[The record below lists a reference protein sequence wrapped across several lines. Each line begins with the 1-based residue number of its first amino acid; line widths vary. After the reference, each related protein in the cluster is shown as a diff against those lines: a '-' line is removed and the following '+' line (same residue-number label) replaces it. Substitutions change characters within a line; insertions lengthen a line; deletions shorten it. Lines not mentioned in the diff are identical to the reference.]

1 MIGGIPWI
9 PGHLPGF
16 RVAPSP
22 PASESAPPLRQ
33 HTVKQ
38 HHPPPYPSPSCPLSL
53 SLPPRRRP
61 SPLGRHP
68 PARPLPT
75 CTPQHRTRQLRRPP
89 EATEPAAVCGP
100 RPRAQQHYLNPL
112 TLTFYYII
120 PHRAYTSILPFSL
133 PPPRYTHI
141 PLPLASLYPPSPPPR
156 DHATKHD
163 RITRLHR
170 GETRQPIFASPRD
183 HSFC

>member
-38 HHPPPYPSPSCPLSL
+38 HHLPPLPLLPSLSL
-53 SLPPRRRP
+53 SPRAIAPRHRTAIPPP
-61 SPLGRHP
+61 AFSPLAPRNTAPSSCG
-68 PARPLPT
+68 ARRK
-75 CTPQHRTRQLRRPP
+75 H
-89 EATEPAAVCGP
+89 TEPAAVCGP

-141 PLPLASLYPPSPPPR
+141 PLPPASLYPPSPPPR

-183 HSFC
+183 HPFC

>member
-1 MIGGIPWI
+1 MGF
-9 PGHLPGF
+9 PGF
-16 RVAPSP
+16 QVICRDSELRHHHQPASRRPPSDNTLSSSTTRHRTPPP
-22 PASESAPPLRQ
+22 PA
-33 HTVKQ
+33 
-38 HHPPPYPSPSCPLSL
+38 L
-53 SLPPRRRP
+53 SLPPRAVAP
-61 SPLGRHP
+61 HHCAAIPPPAFSPLAPHHTAPSSCG
-68 PARPLPT
+68 ARRK
-75 CTPQHRTRQLRRPP
+75 H
-89 EATEPAAVCGP
+89 TEPAAVCGP

-183 HSFC
+183 HPFC

>member
-1 MIGGIPWI
+1 MGF
-9 PGHLPGF
+9 PGF
-16 RVAPSP
+16 QVICRDSELRHHHQPASRRPPSDNTLSSSTTRHRTPPP
-22 PASESAPPLRQ
+22 PA
-33 HTVKQ
+33 
-38 HHPPPYPSPSCPLSL
+38 LSL